1 MSRRLSS
8 VQVLRL
14 GGQALIGVVTQL
26 DEQLSALRLELAP
39 IIMLGQSFNPN
50 RLSTGLSLQQ
60 AVYLHCLY
68 YTTELDIHNT
78 LTYPWSQR
86 LLGSQPDPCISTQV
100 AVSIEKVI
108 SSCHTA
114 MLTLNY
120 VHIDAATPVP

>member
-8 VQVLRL
+8 VQILRL

-26 DEQLSALRLELAP
+26 NEQLLALRMELTP
-39 IIMLGQSFNPN
+39 TIMLGKSLNPN
-50 RLSTGLSLQQ
+50 RLSKGLNLQQ

-86 LLGSQPDPCISTQV
+86 LLGSQPDPYVGTQV
-100 AVSIEKVI
+100 AVTIDKVI